1 MALNSQTTLKIIDLL
16 CEGPIEGIV
25 GNRKGVF
32 VNETPLK
39 SGGKE
44 NVSRSDVSHNFRFGT
59 RGQSTLP
66 EAGNKVENLINVAQ
80 EIGENYSERT
90 NSKNQVKTR
99 NYGSG
104 KVVRSVTNPD
114 VEKIDLIFTVP
125 RLFSTAQEGLAR
137 GQLFDAT
144 IFFDIAI
151 QGGGRGPF
159 ERIEVDNVN
168 TSADLDSQTF
178 GSKYQ
183 FRIQGISTTNYQ
195 FIIKGIKLSDFGTAP
210 WNIRVRKYPLNY
222 YAGDLP
228 HTTGRKNKLNSLSQK
243 IDSSVFEASYKD
255 FEDTDKDTPLANG
268 RANQLIWSA
277 IVERQTFRS
286 GYPYCAVV
294 GMDISNEFVT
304 SLPTRAYK
312 IRGKKVR
319 IPGNVNEVRE
329 DGSLEF
335 LGEFTGELDPDLHY
349 TTCPICI
356 FYDLLTNTRYG
367 AGNFID
373 ESNLSWVDLYPLAR
387 YCNELINLEDGD
399 QEPRFACNVVVSS
412 QQEAFNVLQDFASI
426 FRGMIYWNTNTI
438 QLAAD
443 HGNLGGGGDYSPV
456 HLFTNSNVIEG
467 IFNYSGSSLKTRST
481 SVKVRYNDPDNF
493 YRPDVVCVEDSALIE
508 KYGYQRKEITA
519 FGCTSKTQALRVG
532 RWMLLSEEANQE
544 TVTFSVGLDGAVV
557 LPGQVF
563 AISDEMR
570 AGTRLSG
577 RIQSSTT
584 TSIVGDQSI
593 TLPTGTSP
601 ELTCILQSG
610 EVQTKTIASVGG
622 ATVNVSTAF
631 SSAPL
636 VGSVYSITTSNVRNQ
651 KFRCLSVADNSDGT
665 YSIVAVEFNESI
677 YDAVDLD
684 RALEFTDTT
693 TLDAAP
699 PIPII

>member
-1 MALNSQTTLKIIDLL
+1 MSLNSQTTLKIIDLL

-25 GNRKGVF
+25 GNREGVF
-32 VNETPLK
+32 VNETPLE
-39 SGGKE
+39 SGGKV
-44 NVSRSDVSHNFRFGT
+44 NVTRSDVSHNFRIGT

-66 EAGNKVENLINVAQ
+66 AAGNKVENLINVAQ
-80 EIGENYSERT
+80 EVGENYSERT
-90 NSKNQVKTR
+90 NNKNQVKTR

-104 KVVRSVTNPD
+104 KVVRSVTDPD

-159 ERIEVDNVN
+159 KRIEVDDVN
-168 TSADLDSQTF
+168 TSADLTF
-178 GSKYQ
+178 GLKYQ

-195 FIIKGIKLSDFGTAP
+195 FIVKGIKLSDFGTAP
-210 WNIRVRKYPLNY
+210 WNIRVRKYPHSSY
-222 YAGDLP
+222 SGDLP
-228 HTTGRKNKLNSLSQK
+228 HTTGRKNKLNSLSQL
-243 IDSSVFEASYKD
+243 IDSDVFEASYKD

-294 GMDISNEFVT
+294 GMDISNDFVT

-319 IPGNVNEVRE
+319 IPDNATPRE

-335 LGEFTGELDPDLHY
+335 EDEFTGELENGLHY

-387 YCNELINLEDGD
+387 YCNELIDIGD
-399 QEPRFACNVVVSS
+399 NKEEPRFACNVVVSS

-481 SVKVRYNDPDNF
+481 SIKIRYNDPDNF

-584 TSIVGDQSI
+584 TYIVGDQSI
-593 TLPTGTSP
+593 ALPTGTSP

-610 EVQTKTIASVGG
+610 EVQTRTMASVGG
-622 ATVNVSTAF
+622 AQVNVSIAF

-636 VGSVYSITTSNVRNQ
+636 VGSVYSITTSKVRNQ

-677 YDAVDLD
+677 YKAVDLD
-684 RALEFTDTT
+684 RALKFTDTT